1 MADPVNLGDLT
12 PASVPGEK
20 VALIDLLDP
29 AAPREYT
36 YAEME
41 RMARGV
47 ARFVA
52 AQKYPPA
59 TRIGILSLNRAE
71 YVATYFGIMR
81 AGQVAVPINTKLPN
95 DTIDYIL
102 DDAEVRLVFADAA
115 SVARVSGGRPVIS
128 FDDGGP
134 GGFRARLDDG
144 PFTAVTPALTDIAQ
158 HLYTS
163 GST

>member
-12 PASVPGEK
+12 PASVPDGK

-36 YAEME
+36 YAAME

-47 ARFVA
+47 ARFIESMN
-52 AQKYPPA
+52 YGPA
-59 TRIGILSLNRAE
+59 TRVGILSQNRAE

-81 AGQVAVPINTKLPN
+81 AGQVAVPINTKLPD

-102 DDAEVRLVFADAA
+102 NDADVQLVYVDAA
-115 SVARVSGGRPVIS
+115 NA
-128 FDDGGP
+128 
-134 GGFRARLDDG
+134 
-144 PFTAVTPALTDIAQ
+144 
-158 HLYTS
+158 
-163 GST
+163 